1 MIASI
6 NYNVCMNRSGYVGRK
21 GTRQVVIELYQQGCR
36 RVINTH
42 VHVAATDFAYG
53 LVQPSNP
60 DYDLLNRKIRR
71 IVRHLMELED
81 ELLEHDI
88 PPTPQRVAEAYLHH
102 QTTTATIS
110 QWISEVVGK
119 SRRCEGTKRLYR
131 ALCNSLNDFQPDIRL
146 GDLSHDMIERWQY
159 WMHHE
164 RQLSDNTI
172 SCRLKMLRCLVSEA
186 IKRDVIRAESDPFRH
201 IRIPEI
207 TARREH
213 LSEEELDILERATLS
228 SDRLCHVRDAFLFC
242 CYTGLRWSDF
252 CRLTSANLVAMQPKG
267 ETALSIRQHKTGQ
280 PLCIPVSVLWQ
291 GRALGIV
298 RKYGTLE
305 RLSAIGNN
313 RNANQQLRLVAAEAG
328 LSRHMHWHLARHTC
342 GTLLNQRGLRMQEI
356 QFVLGHSKQET
367 TERHYA
373 ETLYQQVAHS
383 LSTAFSDITN

>member
-6 NYNVCMNRSGYVGRK
+6 NYNVCLNRSGYVGRR
-21 GTRQVVIELYQQGCR
+21 GTRQVVVELYQQGCR

-42 VHVAATDFAYG
+42 VHVAAADFACG

-81 ELLEHDI
+81 ELLERDI
-88 PPTPQRVAEAYLHH
+88 PPTPQRVAAAYLNH

-110 QWISEVVGK
+110 QWVDEVVGM
-119 SRRCEGTKRLYR
+119 SRRCEGTKQLYR
-131 ALCNSLNDFQPDIRL
+131 VLCNSLNEFQPDIRL
-146 GDLSHDMIERWQY
+146 GDLSHDMIERWQC
-159 WMHHE
+159 WMHNE
-164 RQLSDNTI
+164 CKLSDNTI

-186 IKRDVIRAESDPFRH
+186 IKRDVIKVDSDPFRH

-213 LSEEELDILERATLS
+213 LSEDELAMLERVTPS
-228 SDRLCHVRDAFLFC
+228 STRLRHVRDAFLFC

-252 CRLTSANLVAMQPKG
+252 RRLTSANLVTMQPGG

-280 PLCIPVSVLWQ
+280 PLCIPISVLWQ
-291 GRALGIV
+291 GRALVII
-298 RKYGTLE
+298 RCYGTLE
-305 RLSAIGNN
+305 QLTAIGNN
-313 RNANQQLRLVAAEAG
+313 RNANQQLRLVAKEAG
-328 LSRHMHWHLARHTC
+328 LSRHLHWHLARHTC

-383 LSTAFSDITN
+383 LSTAFSDITK